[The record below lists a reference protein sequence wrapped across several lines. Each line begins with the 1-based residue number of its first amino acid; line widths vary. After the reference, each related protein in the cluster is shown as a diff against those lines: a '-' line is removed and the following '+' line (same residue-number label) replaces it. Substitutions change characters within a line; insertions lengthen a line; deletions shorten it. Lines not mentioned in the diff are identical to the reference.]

1 MGDSGAQGLHLP
13 VSQPTMDRD
22 VTFTEKEAD
31 ISGFFTSYCSNPEST
46 VGKEGIVPSYF
57 RSSEEFRH
65 LAPMKISEA

>member
-31 ISGFFTSYCSNPEST
+31 ISGFLHHIAVTLSPQWERKESFL
-46 VGKEGIVPSYF
+46 VISDPQ
-57 RSSEEFRH
+57 RS
-65 LAPMKISEA
+65 LGT